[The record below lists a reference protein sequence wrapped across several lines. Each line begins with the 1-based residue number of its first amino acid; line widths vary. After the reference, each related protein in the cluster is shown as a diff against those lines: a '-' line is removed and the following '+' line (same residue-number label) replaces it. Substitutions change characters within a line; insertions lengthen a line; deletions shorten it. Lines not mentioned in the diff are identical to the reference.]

1 MAGVARPLPYRIL
14 GKHPSNLSQSV
25 KNKEKEQFC
34 MSKLSC
40 SFTLG
45 KQSTGNA
52 NIEHNNR
59 EFISNNVDVS
69 RLADNIVYVREDV
82 RDVYDELFGEALKD
96 YNAKQKRNDRKIHD
110 YFEYVMNDSRKEAYY
125 EIIVQFGDSD
135 TAGIGTADGKFA
147 IELLDE
153 YARSFQQRNPNLRVI
168 NQIMH
173 NDESSPHLHIPMKN
187 KLLMTL
193 KHFSHKAKEI
203 R

>member
-1 MAGVARPLPYRIL
+1 M
-14 GKHPSNLSQSV
+14 N
-25 KNKEKEQFC
+25 
-34 MSKLSC
+34 KLSC

-45 KQSTGNA
+45 ELSAGKA

-69 RLADNIVYVREDV
+69 RLANNIVYVQEDV
-82 RDVYDELFGEALKD
+82 RDVYDELFGNALET

-135 TAGIGTADGKFA
+135 TAGTDAPDGKFA
-147 IELLDE
+147 VELLDE
-153 YARSFQQRNPNLRVI
+153 YARSFQQRNPNLRVV

-173 NDESSPHLHIPMKN
+173 NDE
-187 KLLMTL
+187 
-193 KHFSHKAKEI
+193 
-203 R
+203 